1 MKTLHRIPK
10 SSYVSEED
18 SIGDNPVS
26 RLHEFL
32 QSHGF
37 DRNHFLMHFCMHRS
51 ILLHVCIIVLKVH
64 ERPSFDDDQF
74 GNFFEVRCGIV
85 QLQMET
91 CARRMYFDGF
101 R

>member
-1 MKTLHRIPK
+1 MKPLFRIPK

-37 DRNHFLMHFCMHRS
+37 DRNHFLMHFCMYRTERCFRIS
-51 ILLHVCIIVLKVH
+51 AANYCLKVH

-91 CARRMYFDGF
+91 CARRMYL
-101 R
+101 

>member
-1 MKTLHRIPK
+1 MSAKSRNVASVGGNEYENLFRIPK

-37 DRNHFLMHFCMHRS
+37 DRNRF
-51 ILLHVCIIVLKVH
+51 
-64 ERPSFDDDQF
+64 
-74 GNFFEVRCGIV
+74 
-85 QLQMET
+85 
-91 CARRMYFDGF
+91 
-101 R
+101 